1 MNELSNFTKELKLS
15 LESNSL
21 IRLILSSPDNKTGN
35 LNKITVRTIEIKNKS
50 ALSFLFTYKNKTI
63 TKNLNIE
70 ESISFIAELFGK
82 SFTDC
87 VLFTTEND
95 FSFRRTKK
103 GKILFKKL
111 KPAHAGCDFSMEHN
125 FKKTKII
132 KVENNIYLERL
143 AVVKNGRVSD
153 GMSGKFKQI
162 NRFIETIGELI
173 EGSELIKQ
181 DSMNIVDMGSGKG
194 YLTFAVYDFLINEL
208 KKNVSVTGIE
218 LREDL
223 VEKCTK
229 IAFECSFENLKF
241 VQGSIESQTVS
252 NCDILIA
259 LHACDTATD
268 DAIYKGITSDSEII
282 VVSPCCHKQIRKQ
295 LHITGELKEITKH
308 GILEERMAEMVTD
321 TMRGL
326 ILEAYGYKTKIFEYI
341 SDEHTH
347 KNLMISAVKTTNK
360 IDKDEIL
367 KRLTALKKTF
377 GIEKFY
383 LEELMKS
390 NL

>member
-1 MNELSNFTKELKLS
+1 MNELDNFTKELKLT

-21 IRLILSSPDNKTGN
+21 VRLILSSPDNKTGD
-35 LNKITVRTIEIKNKS
+35 LNKITVRTIEIKNEP
-50 ALSFLFTYKNKTI
+50 ALSFLYTYKNKTI

-70 ESISFIAELFGK
+70 ESIFFIAELFEN

-87 VLFTTEND
+87 VIFTTEND
-95 FSFRRTKK
+95 LSFRRTKK

-111 KPAHAGCDFSMEHN
+111 KPAHAGCDFSLEHN
-125 FKKTKII
+125 LKKIKMI
-132 KVENNIYLERL
+132 KVENNVYLERL
-143 AVVKNGRVSD
+143 GIVKNGRVSD
-153 GMSGKFKQI
+153 GMSGKFRQI
-162 NRFIETIGELI
+162 NRFVETIDDLI
-173 EGSELIKQ
+173 EGSEVIKQ
-181 DSMNIVDMGSGKG
+181 DSINIVDMGSGKG
-194 YLTFAVYDFLINEL
+194 YLTFAVYDYLINEL

-223 VEKCTK
+223 VGKCTN
-229 IAFECSFENLKF
+229 IASECGYKNLQF
-241 VQGSIESQTVS
+241 VQGSIESQTVL

-268 DAIYKGITSDSEII
+268 DAIFKGISAGAEVI

-295 LHITGELKEITKH
+295 LHVTGVLKEITKH
-308 GILEERMAEMVTD
+308 GILEERMAEMITD
-321 TMRGL
+321 SMRGL

-347 KNLMISAVKTTNK
+347 KNLMISAVKTSKK

-367 KRLTALKKTF
+367 KRLIALKKTF

-390 NL
+390 N